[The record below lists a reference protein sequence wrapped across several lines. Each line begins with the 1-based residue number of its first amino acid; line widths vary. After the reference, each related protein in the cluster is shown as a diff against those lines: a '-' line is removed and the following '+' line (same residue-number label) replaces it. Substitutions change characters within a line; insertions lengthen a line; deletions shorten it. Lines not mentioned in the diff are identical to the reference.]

1 MPKHLLDL
9 YFFSRN
15 ADRKAISAADSPQ
28 ASRASGHLYHRFS
41 SQVQAAETGA
51 WDYYVEAAYQFG
63 NFQDRRLAGGPRLD
77 HQAWMAVAGGGY
89 TFKEAWGKLRL
100 GLEYSY
106 GSGTTTRLM
115 AIMARLKIFSPRTI
129 NSMATWI
136 FFPCKTFTTCVA
148 SSP

>member
-28 ASRASGHLYHRFS
+28 APQPGARDIYTIGFRLKSKP
-41 SQVQAAETGA
+41 AETGA

-89 TFKEAWGKLRL
+89 TFKEPGANCGWAR
-100 GLEYSY
+100 YSY

-115 AIMARLKIFSPRTI
+115 AIMARLKIFPHE
-129 NSMATWI
+129 
-136 FFPCKTFTTCVA
+136 P
-148 SSP
+148 